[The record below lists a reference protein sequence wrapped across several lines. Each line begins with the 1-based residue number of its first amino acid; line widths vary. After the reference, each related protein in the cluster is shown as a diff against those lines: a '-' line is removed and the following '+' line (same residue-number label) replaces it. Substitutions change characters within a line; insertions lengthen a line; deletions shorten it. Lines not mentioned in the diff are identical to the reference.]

1 MTLEGHSVWAQ
12 AKQRARQ
19 REFDFAPHVWPQL
32 RYHSQ
37 LVERTPAEELVQIPQ
52 GRPIVERYREFV
64 TTHSERIYPEYLLAV
79 RRVQEREVHF

>member
-32 RYHSQ
+32 RSSKKKHSM
-37 LVERTPAEELVQIPQ
+37 
-52 GRPIVERYREFV
+52 F
-64 TTHSERIYPEYLLAV
+64 
-79 RRVQEREVHF
+79 